1 LTPRTTT
8 QARAAL
14 PRRPLAT
21 WPRAACVAIVMAAL
35 GASCSAPAAAAPAGL
50 AKRVK
55 AAVKPLGS
63 GASVRVTDLA
73 TRRTVVAVRA
83 RRLRPL
89 GSTTKLLTAAAALR
103 RLGPDTALGTS
114 ALATAPVDPNGVL
127 AGDLILRGGGDPV
140 LDDQQF
146 AALAAGLSGLREIA
160 GSVVGD
166 ESLFDAVRTG
176 PSGDGAFDAELGGP
190 LSALAYE
197 RGAQA
202 PGGPP
207 QSDPAR
213 AAAARFD
220 DVLEAR
226 GVVIR
231 GVPRAGPTPPGALP
245 LAAAAS
251 PTVSDL
257 VKDMLTAS
265 DDWIAE
271 MLTKGLAAKVA
282 PPPGTTAAGAAII
295 RAEAGKL
302 GAPVALVDGSGLDP
316 RDRGSAAG
324 LVSALRR
331 LRASPS
337 FRAALARPGRAG
349 TLRNRLTTG
358 RARRA
363 CRGKTGTLPSGGVSA
378 LAGYCTGRNRHA
390 YAFAVLVQGRDTSE
404 ARRAQDR
411 VARALAAA
419 R

>member
-1 LTPRTTT
+1 LK
-8 QARAAL
+8 RALVLAVAL
-14 PRRPLAT
+14 
-21 WPRAACVAIVMAAL
+21 AL
-35 GASCSAPAAAAPAGL
+35 VPAGADASSAGL
-50 AKRVK
+50 AKRVR
-55 AAVKPLGS
+55 AAVKPLGT
-63 GASVRVTDLA
+63 GAAVQVTDLS
-73 TRRTVVAVRA
+73 TRRTVVAMRA
-83 RRLRPL
+83 RRRQPL

-103 RLGPDTALGTS
+103 RLGPDAALGTS
-114 ALATAPVDPNGVL
+114 VLATAPVGPTGVL
-127 AGDLILRGGGDPV
+127 AGDLILLGGGDPV
-140 LDDQQF
+140 LGDSQLT
-146 AALAAGLSGLREIA
+146 ALAAGLAGVREIA

-176 PSGDGAFDAELGGP
+176 PSGNGAFDAELGGP
-190 LSALAYE
+190 LSALAYD

-207 QSDPAR
+207 QADPAR

-231 GVPRAGPTPPGALP
+231 GVPRAGPTPPGAVP
-245 LAAAAS
+245 LAAAGS
-251 PTVSDL
+251 PPVRTL
-257 VKDMLTAS
+257 VKDMLGPS

-282 PPPGTTAAGAAII
+282 PPPATTAAGAALV
-295 RAEAGKL
+295 RAEAARL
-302 GAPVALVDGSGLDP
+302 GAPVSLVDGSGLDP
-316 RDRGSAAG
+316 RDRGTAAG
-324 LVSALRR
+324 LVSVLRR
-331 LRASPS
+331 LRGSASLT
-337 FRAALARPGRAG
+337 AALARPGRTG
-349 TLRNRLTTG
+349 TLRDRLTTG

-378 LAGYCTGRNRHA
+378 LAGYCAGRNRHT
-390 YAFAVLVQGRDTSE
+390 YAFAVLVQGRDTSK